1 MSEQNTN
8 LENEFAPDLMT
19 LVDDEGIE
27 HEFEIADSMEF
38 EGEQY
43 VALIPVY
50 ENASDSLEDAAE
62 LVILKA
68 VSEDGEEFLEAI
80 EDEELFDKI
89 GAMFMERLQAE
100 YEFEDE
106 E

>member
-1 MSEQNTN
+1 MSEQNIQN
-8 LENEFAPDLMT
+8 ENEFAPDLMT
-19 LVDDEGIE
+19 LVDDDGIE

-38 EGEQY
+38 EGNEY

-50 ENASDSLEDAAE
+50 ENAAEQVDDSAE
-62 LVILKA
+62 LVVLK
-68 VSEDGEEFLEAI
+68 VVTEDGEEFLEAI

-89 GAMFMERLQAE
+89 GALFMARLEEE
-100 YEFEDE
+100 YDFEDE